1 LKKWNQ
7 EHKIEKAEAL
17 RQRNKDPEFIKRRLK
32 ALCRKPTK
40 PEQWLINLITEYKL
54 PYKYVGDGSFIIG
67 GLNPDFINVN
77 GKKKV
82 IELFGRVWHDT
93 YLKDWKRSELGRM
106 MVFSSYGFD
115 TLIIWDDELEDK
127 QAIIDRIKE
136 FNKRRLK

>member
-1 LKKWNQ
+1 M
-7 EHKIEKAEAL
+7 
-17 RQRNKDPEFIKRRLK
+17 
-32 ALCRKPTK
+32 
-40 PEQWLINLITEYKL
+40 
-54 PYKYVGDGSFIIG
+54 GDGSFIIG

-127 QAIIDRIKE
+127 QVIIDRIKE

>member
-1 LKKWNQ
+1 MKKWNQ